1 MVLCGHRHNGVS
13 NCSLNLVQRLK
24 ETIMNIKHLLK
35 EHAYRNIPL
44 SFDEGYELGLLAIQG
59 CKGYM
64 ANPDE
69 LRKLI
74 QSIAALSALHT
85 RATYSWEQNGETISH
100 DHHLPQ
106 NAAEQIAGICAAV
119 FEHDIGDSEF
129 GFLQPQVPYV
139 IDNCGMGGDLTVTAN
154 VSTISAF
161 IAASLGIPVCKH
173 GSPSN
178 ADKGRHGSSDFISL
192 CGIDEYGTRD
202 QVETLVEELGFGYTE
217 ALDTRFKLIHLQ
229 THKVAQMPHMNDLI
243 GPITNPVN
251 PHLLTRRVIG
261 VNHLVDPVVVAEA
274 YRIMNERGV
283 INMEHLIAVRGFGDD
298 NNSGDM
304 DELSVCAGGTAV
316 AELKDGVIQ
325 EYRLYAEDFGIEPV
339 SSRDISPPE
348 GMSKGEFSIRI
359 LRGEIDGLVLKMIL
373 ANAALLVRLA
383 HPELSLPECYGMAQE
398 ALSSG
403 AAYQKM
409 LNVRNAHPKN
419 RS

>member
-1 MVLCGHRHNGVS
+1 
-13 NCSLNLVQRLK
+13 
-24 ETIMNIKHLLK
+24 MNIKHLLK

-44 SFDEGYELGLLAIQG
+44 SFDEGYDLGLMAIQG
-59 CKGYM
+59 CKGDM
-64 ANPDE
+64 SDQGE

-85 RATYSWEQNGETISH
+85 RATYGWKKNGEVIDH

-129 GFLQPQVPYV
+129 GFLHPRVPYV

-161 IAASLGIPVCKH
+161 IAASLRIPVCKH

-178 ADKGRHGSSDFISL
+178 ADKGRHGSSDFIKL
-192 CGIDEYGTRD
+192 CGIEEFGTRD
-202 QVETLVEELGFGYTE
+202 EVEALVEELGFGYTE
-217 ALDTRFKLIHLQ
+217 ALDTRFKLIHRQ
-229 THKVAQMPHMNDLI
+229 THEIAEMPHMNDLI
-243 GPITNPVN
+243 GPITNPVY

-283 INMEHLIAVRGFGDD
+283 TNMEHLIAVRGYGDE
-298 NNSGDM
+298 NNPGGM

-316 AELKDGVIQ
+316 AELKDGVVT
-325 EYRLYAEDFGIEPV
+325 EYRLTAADFGIDPV
-339 SSRDISPPE
+339 ASKDISPPE

-359 LRGEIDGLVLKMIL
+359 LRGEIDGPVVKMIL

-383 HPELSLPECYGMAQE
+383 HPDMCLIKCYGMAQE

-409 LNVRNAHPKN
+409 LDVRNAHPKKH
-419 RS
+419 SQKCA